1 MNMLEILSYVNRLGT
16 LSHTS
21 IMTRKELS
29 NEVKER
35 FGNAG
40 YRILQECWKSSYIR
54 MGRLWGFVLTK
65 KGFDKYIELTDLKEI
80 K

>member
-1 MNMLEILSYVNRLGT
+1 MNMLEILSYVNRLGSNT
-16 LSHTS
+16 HIS

-35 FGNAG
+35 FGNTG
-40 YRILQECWKSSYIR
+40 YKILQECWKSNYIR

-65 KGFDKYIELTDLKEI
+65 RGFNKYIELTDFKE
-80 K
+80 KL